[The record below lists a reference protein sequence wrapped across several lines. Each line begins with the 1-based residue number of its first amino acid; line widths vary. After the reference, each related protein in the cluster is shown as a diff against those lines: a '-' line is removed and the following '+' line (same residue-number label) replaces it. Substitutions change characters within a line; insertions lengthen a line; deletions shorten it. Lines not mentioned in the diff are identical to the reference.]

1 MCFFGGGPPCLQKTQ
16 PPPPPP
22 RGSAHFCLL
31 PIINFLP
38 RLTMLTPKDIEGQLS
53 VAMSSSDKSALMNGE
68 ILQVPA
74 MDERQTL
81 KQPHEPGYLVVL
93 QYGDPGL
100 MLPSVIYAEVFA
112 PCCTKI
118 VSPQTHR
125 QPFEP
130 PPLHTQTQAHPPPPP
145 PTLALG
151 LTPHTSTSSPSTRH
165 HSCAEAYDS
174 SQRYMNTLV
183 VLSHH
188 GAAASSDAFPWGAGH
203 GTLR

>member
-1 MCFFGGGPPCLQKTQ
+1 MKVAG
-16 PPPPPP
+16 
-22 RGSAHFCLL
+22 A
-31 PIINFLP
+31 
-38 RLTMLTPKDIEGQLS
+38 DI
-53 VAMSSSDKSALMNGE
+53 AIRNGE

-100 MLPSVIYAEVFA
+100 MLPSVIYAEVFG
-112 PCCTKI
+112 PCFTKI

-125 QPFEP
+125 QRFEP
-130 PPLHTQTQAHPPPPP
+130 PPPLRTQNKPIPPPP

-151 LTPHTSTSSPSTRH
+151 LTPHTRTSSPSSRH
-165 HSCAEAYDS
+165 HSCAEAYDC

-188 GAAASSDAFPWGAGH
+188 GAAASSSRPGLRAHPAPPPGFP
-203 GTLR
+203 

>member
-1 MCFFGGGPPCLQKTQ
+1 M
-16 PPPPPP
+16 
-22 RGSAHFCLL
+22 
-31 PIINFLP
+31 
-38 RLTMLTPKDIEGQLS
+38 
-53 VAMSSSDKSALMNGE
+53 
-68 ILQVPA
+68 PA

-130 PPLHTQTQAHPPPPP
+130 PPLHTQTQAQPPPPP
-145 PTLALG
+145 
-151 LTPHTSTSSPSTRH
+151 HTSIRSHPPHQHEMVLGWVDPGHEEGCLECYARRGQWHIPLSTRIRGGFGGYG
-165 HSCAEAYDS
+165 CLFF
-174 SQRYMNTLV
+174 SQHL
-183 VLSHH
+183 
-188 GAAASSDAFPWGAGH
+188 WGFFEVADLGYLFVFFNS
-203 GTLR
+203 TRIY

>member
-1 MCFFGGGPPCLQKTQ
+1 MQKLGTTGDYPYVGGYLAKISSGT
-16 PPPPPP
+16 
-22 RGSAHFCLL
+22 GHTSAWAELRVGYT
-31 PIINFLP
+31 IIVPLKP
-38 RLTMLTPKDIEGQLS
+38 TLWSMKVAGADI
-53 VAMSSSDKSALMNGE
+53 AIRNGE

-100 MLPSVIYAEVFA
+100 MLPSVIHAEVFA
-112 PCCTKI
+112 PCFTKI

-130 PPLHTQTQAHPPPPP
+130 PPPAHTNTSPSPPP

-151 LTPHTSTSSPSTRH
+151 LTPHTSTSSPFFLITRTTYIAWC
-165 HSCAEAYDS
+165 SPAYPFS
-174 SQRYMNTLV
+174 YTT
-183 VLSHH
+183 HK
-188 GAAASSDAFPWGAGH
+188 
-203 GTLR
+203 LRPARFL